1 MTEWCIPAIR
11 SGQFVADME
20 NVLDVYKQNYKEK
33 NPLVCMDES
42 PKQLIEEIREEIQMG
57 CGREKI
63 IDSEYVRNG
72 VCEIFMATEP
82 LSGKRVVK
90 VTERRTKKDWAEFMK
105 ELADD
110 EYKNAEK
117 ITLVMDN
124 LNTHCTGSLYDTFPP
139 EEAKR
144 ILDKFNFVF
153 TPKHGSW
160 LNMAEIELN
169 VLQNQCL
176 SRRIPDIETVKKE
189 VAAWQIAR
197 NNKGAKINWQFTS
210 NDARIKLKRL
220 YPSFED

>member
-1 MTEWCIPAIR
+1 
-11 SGQFVADME
+11 ME
-20 NVLDVYKQNYKEK
+20 NVLDVYKQNYNEK

-42 PKQLIEEIREEIQMG
+42 PKQLIGEIREEIQME

-105 ELADD
+105 ELVDN